1 MFKTIKNAWGIP
13 ELRSK
18 LIFTLFIIV
27 LYRIGA
33 ALPVPFVDFTALK
46 TAFTDIV
53 GEDSIFQYFNILSG
67 NTFSQATLF
76 ALSISP
82 YITAQIVMQLL
93 CVAIPALERL
103 SKRGEEGR
111 KVIDKISR
119 YMTVGLALITAYGYY
134 SLLHSYGFIADGFF
148 RAVVVI
154 FSYCAGASLIMWLAE
169 KINDQGIGNGI
180 SIILFANII
189 SALPAMVTSFVAT
202 LRQQLP
208 YYWQMVLVGIVGIAI
223 LVATVIFCVFF
234 SDAERKIPVQYAKRV
249 VGRKM
254 YGGQA
259 TTLPIKVNM
268 SGVMPIIFAST
279 LVSLPATILAFVD
292 PEEGSFWAGVKNAL
306 SSGSWVYSVVMFV
319 LIIAFAYFYVSISFN
334 PVEVS
339 NNLMKNGGFIPGI
352 RPGKPTAAYIT
363 KILNRITL
371 IGALFL
377 GVVCIFPLVLNMC
390 TGGIFQAISF
400 GGSSMLIIVGVAL
413 ETVREIEAQMTMR
426 HYKGFLD

>member
-13 ELRSK
+13 ELRAK
-18 LIFTLFIIV
+18 LIFTLFIVV

-119 YMTVGLALITAYGYY
+119 YLTVALALITAYGYY

-154 FSYCAGASLIMWLAE
+154 VSYCAGASLIMWLAE
-169 KINDQGIGNGI
+169 KGNDQGIGNGI

-202 LRQQLP
+202 LRQSLP

-234 SDAERKIPVQYAKRV
+234 SDAERRIPVQYAKRV

-259 TTLPIKVNM
+259 TNLPIKVNM

-292 PEEGSFWAGVKNAL
+292 PEEGTFWYSFQQAL
-306 SSGSWVYSVVMFV
+306 SSGSWIYSVVMFV

-377 GVVCIFPLVLNMC
+377 GVVCVFPLVLNMC

>member
-1 MFKTIKNAWGIP
+1 MFKTMKNAWGIP
-13 ELRSK
+13 ELRAK
-18 LIFTLFIIV
+18 LVFTLFIIV

-119 YMTVGLALITAYGYY
+119 YLTVGLALITAYGYY

-154 FSYCAGASLIMWLAE
+154 VSYCAGASLIMWLAE

-189 SALPAMVTSFVAT
+189 SALPAMVTSFVST
-202 LRQQLP
+202 LRQSLP
-208 YYWQMVLVGIVGIAI
+208 YYWQMVLVGIVGFAI
-223 LVATVIFCVFF
+223 LIATVIFCVFF
-234 SDAERKIPVQYAKRV
+234 SDAERRIPVQYAKRV

-259 TTLPIKVNM
+259 TNLPIKVNM

-292 PEEGSFWAGVKNAL
+292 PEEGTFWYKFQHAL
-306 SSGSWVYSVVMFV
+306 SSGSWIYSVVMFV

-377 GVVCIFPLVLNMC
+377 GVVCVFPLVLNMC

-426 HYKGFLD
+426 HYKGFLG

>member
-1 MFKTIKNAWGIP
+1 MFKTMKNAWGIP
-13 ELRSK
+13 ELRAK
-18 LIFTLFIIV
+18 LVFTLFIIV

-119 YMTVGLALITAYGYY
+119 YLTVGLALITAYGYY

-154 FSYCAGASLIMWLAE
+154 VSYCAGASLIMWLAE

-189 SALPAMVTSFVAT
+189 SALPAMVTSFVST
-202 LRQQLP
+202 LRQSLP
-208 YYWQMVLVGIVGIAI
+208 YYWQMVLVGIVGFAI

-234 SDAERKIPVQYAKRV
+234 SDAERRIPVQYAKRV

-259 TTLPIKVNM
+259 TNLPIKVNM

-292 PEEGSFWAGVKNAL
+292 PEEGTFWYKFQQAL
-306 SSGSWVYSVVMFV
+306 SSSSWIYSVVMFV

-377 GVVCIFPLVLNMC
+377 GVVCVFPLVLNMC

-426 HYKGFLD
+426 HYKGFLG

>member
-1 MFKTIKNAWGIP
+1 MFKTMKNAWGIP
-13 ELRSK
+13 ELRAK
-18 LIFTLFIIV
+18 LVFTLFIIV

-119 YMTVGLALITAYGYY
+119 YLTVGLALITAYGYY

-154 FSYCAGASLIMWLAE
+154 VSYCAGASLIMWLAE

-189 SALPAMVTSFVAT
+189 SALPAMVTSFVST
-202 LRQQLP
+202 LRQTLP
-208 YYWQMVLVGIVGIAI
+208 YYWQMVLIGIVGIAI
-223 LVATVIFCVFF
+223 LVATVVFCVFF
-234 SDAERKIPVQYAKRV
+234 SDAERRLPVQYAKRV

-259 TTLPIKVNM
+259 TNLPIKVNM

-292 PEEGSFWAGVKNAL
+292 PEEGTFWYKFQQAL
-306 SSGSWVYSVVMFV
+306 SSGSWIYSVVMFV

-377 GVVCIFPLVLNMC
+377 GVVCVFPLVLNMC

-426 HYKGFLD
+426 HYKGFLG